1 MNDIKKLVGLF
12 ITLYMQGLRVPLE
25 FAERPD
31 RAESIEITRLL
42 TDEQLL
48 HQRIRAVAERM
59 NSTDLVA
66 AASLFQK
73 RYASVLLGSIL
84 TPMST
89 LGIGLLA
96 TAEAAEVVLV
106 DDLPNQLVLKAGHE
120 RIVLPARLA
129 AHSKVKMEGMVAIE
143 SGAELRA
150 RVFHAVF
157 DSNLGPLI
165 YRLACQFGLSPRVM
179 WGNVG
184 NFCAY
189 LYEEQLG
196 KRDAYREEAAKDQE
210 ALLLST
216 GFDAPPLVDT
226 YRNVWLAEAEPA
238 QWIRVRSSCCMWYKF
253 PDKRPCY
260 TCPILCSSERAE
272 LFAAAHK

>member
-1 MNDIKKLVGLF
+1 MKDNKKLFGLF
-12 ITLYMQGLRVPLE
+12 ITLDMQGLRVPLE
-25 FAERPD
+25 FAEGPGRV
-31 RAESIEITRLL
+31 ESVKIARLL

-48 HQRIRAVAERM
+48 HQHIQAVAKRM
-59 NSTDLVA
+59 NSTDLIA

-96 TAEAAEVVLV
+96 TAEVTEIVLV

-129 AHSKVKMEGMVAIE
+129 ARSTVKMEEMVAVE
-143 SGAELRA
+143 SDADLRD

-157 DSNLGPLI
+157 DNNLGPLI
-165 YRLACQFGLSPRVM
+165 YRLASEFGLSPRIM

-184 NFCAY
+184 NFCGF
-189 LYEEQLG
+189 LYDEELG
-196 KRDAYREEAAKDQE
+196 KREVYREASAKDQE

-216 GFDAPPLVDT
+216 GFDAPPLVNT

-260 TCPILCSSERAE
+260 TCPIVCSSERAE
-272 LFAAAHK
+272 L